1 MPWPD
6 WLADRPA
13 PRAHIETGAPVCTV
27 MAAASDLRAARALV
41 GARARCALSALAA
54 GDGELLAQTA
64 ATGEDRRP
72 NPEEA

>member
-1 MPWPD
+1 
-6 WLADRPA
+6 
-13 PRAHIETGAPVCTV
+13 